1 MEALVYV
8 LVILLAI
15 FYGILSYNMVNGPSE
30 EEEIDDPTT
39 TCWHD
44 DDHYHRD
51 GCAFRGF
58 WQCLR

>member
-1 MEALVYV
+1 MHMTTLVYI

-30 EEEIDDPTT
+30 EEKEINDPTT

-44 DDHYHRD
+44 DDYHPD
-51 GCAFRGF
+51 
-58 WQCLR
+58 QPI

>member
-44 DDHYHRD
+44 DDHHPD
-51 GCAFRGF
+51 
-58 WQCLR
+58 QPI